1 MARLELSAAADADL
15 ADILAYSIETFGRD
29 TAETYLRS
37 FEESFALLRE
47 HPRAGAIHPTIEPPI
62 RSLSHRSHRIFYDV
76 EGDVVVVVRV
86 LHKAMDVERWLG
98 S

>member
-1 MARLELSAAADADL
+1 LARLELSEAADADL
-15 ADILAYSIETFGRD
+15 AAILAYSIEAFGRE
-29 TAETYLRS
+29 TAEAYLRS
-37 FEESFALLRE
+37 FEDSFALLRE
-47 HPRAGAIHPTIEPPI
+47 HPRAGAIHPIVEPTI

-76 EGDVVVVVRV
+76 EADVIVVVRV